1 MQYAE
6 CNRGLDVL
14 LLFCQA
20 PMELR
25 PRTRRLARTFLV
37 EGAYEA
43 ILENILSGALP
54 SGTTVSEVALARDL
68 NVSRTPVHQ
77 ALARLAKEGLIEHRS
92 GLQPRI
98 ARFNREDV
106 IEIYD
111 MRLLLE
117 TAATQRAAK
126 RMDPRVLAD
135 LTREAAE
142 LAASPDG
149 AEWTRQALDFD
160 ARFHDAVAAA
170 SGNRRLRQE
179 IAKYRLL
186 VRAFCRLTGNSE
198 NLRDALREHQAV
210 LRALAERQPQAAGQ
224 AMAQHV
230 QKRVDAVLGTL
241 YREAK

>member
-1 MQYAE
+1 
-6 CNRGLDVL
+6 
-14 LLFCQA
+14 
-20 PMELR
+20 MELR
-25 PRTRRLARTFLV
+25 TGPRGLSRTFLV

-43 ILENILSGALP
+43 ILNNILSGALP
-54 SGTTVSEVALARDL
+54 SGTTVSEVALAKDL

-77 ALARLAKEGLIEHRS
+77 ALARLAKEGLIEHRA

-98 ARFNREDV
+98 ARFTREDV

-117 TAATQRAAK
+117 SAATQRAAR
-126 RMDPRVLAD
+126 RMDPRAL
-135 LTREAAE
+135 AE
-142 LAASPDG
+142 LTKEADALAAAPDG
-149 AEWTRQALDFD
+149 PEWSKQALEFD
-160 ARFHDAVAAA
+160 SRFHDAVAAA

-186 VRAFCRLTGNSE
+186 VRAFCSMTGSSE
-198 NLRDALREHQAV
+198 NLREALREHQIV
-210 LRALAERQPQAAGQ
+210 LKALADRHPAAAGQ

-230 QKRVDAVLGTL
+230 QKRVDAVLGSL

>member
-1 MQYAE
+1 MEFPSPTQ
-6 CNRGLDVL
+6 GLS
-14 LLFCQA
+14 
-20 PMELR
+20 
-25 PRTRRLARTFLV
+25 RTFLA

-43 ILENILSGALP
+43 ILERILSGALP
-54 SGTTVSEVALARDL
+54 SGATISEVALARNL

-77 ALARLAKEGLIEHRS
+77 ALVRLAREGLIEHRS

-98 ARFNREDV
+98 ARFTREDV
-106 IEIYD
+106 IEIYE

-117 TAATQRAAK
+117 SAATQRAAK
-126 RMDPRVLAD
+126 RMDPRVLAE
-135 LTREAAE
+135 LTREADA
-142 LAASPDG
+142 LAAAPDG
-149 AEWTRQALDFD
+149 PDWARQALDFD
-160 ARFHDAVAAA
+160 SRFHDAVAIA

-186 VRAFCRLTGNSE
+186 VRAFCRMTGSSE

-210 LRALAERQPQAAGQ
+210 LRALAERHPAAAGQ

-241 YREAK
+241 YKEAK

>member
-1 MQYAE
+1 
-6 CNRGLDVL
+6 
-14 LLFCQA
+14 
-20 PMELR
+20 MELR
-25 PRTRRLARTFLV
+25 PRARGLSRTFLV

-43 ILENILSGALP
+43 ILDNILSGALP
-54 SGTTVSEVALARDL
+54 SGATVSEVALAKNL
-68 NVSRTPVHQ
+68 KVSRTPVHQ

-98 ARFNREDV
+98 AYFSREDV

-126 RMDPRVLAD
+126 RMDPRVVAD
-135 LTREAAE
+135 LTREADD
-142 LAASPDG
+142 LAAAPDG
-149 AEWTRQALDFD
+149 SDWAKKALDFD
-160 ARFHDAVAAA
+160 QRFHDAIAAA

-186 VRAFCRLTGNSE
+186 VRAFCRMTGNSE

-210 LRALAERQPQAAGQ
+210 LKALADRQPSSAGQ

-230 QKRVDAVLGTL
+230 QKRVDAVLGSL

>member
-1 MQYAE
+1 LGEAMLTSKP
-6 CNRGLDVL
+6 RGLS
-14 LLFCQA
+14 
-20 PMELR
+20 
-25 PRTRRLARTFLV
+25 RTFLV
-37 EGAYEA
+37 ESAYEA
-43 ILENILSGALP
+43 ILENILSGTLP
-54 SGTTVSEVALARDL
+54 AGTVVSEVSLAHDL

-77 ALARLAKEGLIEHRS
+77 ALARLAKEGLIDHRS

-98 ARFNREDV
+98 ARFSREDV

-135 LTREAAE
+135 LTRDADA
-142 LAASPDG
+142 LAAAPDSPD
-149 AEWTRQALDFD
+149 WTRQALDFD
-160 ARFHDAVAAA
+160 QRFHDAVAAS

-186 VRAFCRLTGNSE
+186 VRAFCRMTGSSE

-210 LRALAERQPQAAGQ
+210 LKALGERHPASAGQ
-224 AMAQHV
+224 AMAHHV
-230 QKRVDAVLGTL
+230 QKRVDAVLGSL

>member
-6 CNRGLDVL
+6 CNRVSSKLCILGT
-14 LLFCQA
+14 A
-20 PMELR
+20 AMELR
-25 PRTRRLARTFLV
+25 PRTRGLSRTFLV

-43 ILENILSGALP
+43 ILDNILSGALP
-54 SGTTVSEVALARDL
+54 SGATVSEVALARDL
-68 NVSRTPVHQ
+68 HVSRTPVHQ

-98 ARFNREDV
+98 ARFTREDV

-117 TAATQRAAK
+117 TAATQRAAR
-126 RMDPRVLAD
+126 RMDPRVLAE
-135 LTREAAE
+135 LTREAAA
-142 LAASPDG
+142 LAALPDEPDWSG
-149 AEWTRQALDFD
+149 QALDFD

-186 VRAFCRLTGNSE
+186 VRAFCRMTGNSE
-198 NLRDALREHQAV
+198 NLREALREHQAV
-210 LRALAERQPQAAGQ
+210 LKALADRQPSAAGQ

-241 YREAK
+241 YREAR

>member
-1 MQYAE
+1 
-6 CNRGLDVL
+6 
-14 LLFCQA
+14 
-20 PMELR
+20 MELR
-25 PRTRRLARTFLV
+25 PRSIGLSRTFLV

-43 ILENILSGALP
+43 ILENILSGAYP
-54 SGTTVSEVALARDL
+54 SGTVVSEVSLAKDL

-92 GLQPRI
+92 GLKPRI
-98 ARFNREDV
+98 ARFSREDI

-135 LTREAAE
+135 LIRDADE
-142 LAASPDG
+142 LAAAPDG
-149 AEWTRQALDFD
+149 PEWTRRALDFD
-160 ARFHDAVAAA
+160 QRFHDAVAAS

-186 VRAFCRLTGNSE
+186 VRAFCRMTGNSE

-210 LRALAERQPQAAGQ
+210 LKALAEKQPGAAGQ
-224 AMAQHV
+224 AMAHHV
-230 QKRVDAVLGTL
+230 QKRVDAVLASL
-241 YREAK
+241 YKEAK

>member
-1 MQYAE
+1 
-6 CNRGLDVL
+6 
-14 LLFCQA
+14 
-20 PMELR
+20 MELR
-25 PRTRRLARTFLV
+25 PRTRSLSRTFLV

-43 ILENILSGALP
+43 ILENILSGAYP
-54 SGTTVSEVALARDL
+54 SGSVVSEVSLAKDL

-77 ALARLAKEGLIEHRS
+77 ALARLAKEGLIDHRA
-92 GLQPRI
+92 GRKPRI
-98 ARFNREDV
+98 AWFSREDV

-117 TAATQRAAK
+117 TAATQRAAR

-135 LTREAAE
+135 LTRDADA
-142 LAASPDG
+142 LAAAGDSP
-149 AEWTRQALDFD
+149 EWTRQALDFD
-160 ARFHDAVAAA
+160 SRFHDAIAAA

-186 VRAFCRLTGNSE
+186 VRAFCRMTGSSE

-210 LRALAERQPQAAGQ
+210 LKALSERQPAAAGQ

-230 QKRVDAVLGTL
+230 QKRVDAVLSTL

>member
-1 MQYAE
+1 
-6 CNRGLDVL
+6 
-14 LLFCQA
+14 
-20 PMELR
+20 MELR

>member
-1 MQYAE
+1 MKAT
-6 CNRGLDVL
+6 LS
-14 LLFCQA
+14 
-20 PMELR
+20 
-25 PRTRRLARTFLV
+25 RTFLV
-37 EGAYEA
+37 EGAYDA
-43 ILENILSGALP
+43 ILSNILSGVYP
-54 SGTTVSEVALARDL
+54 SGTVVSEVSLAREL

-98 ARFNREDV
+98 ARFSREDV

-126 RMDPRVLAD
+126 RMDPRILSE
-135 LTREAAE
+135 LTREADL
-142 LAASPDG
+142 LAAAPDS
-149 AEWTRQALDFD
+149 ADWARQALDFD

-186 VRAFCRLTGNSE
+186 VRAFCRMTGNSE
-198 NLRDALREHQAV
+198 NLREALREHQAV
-210 LRALAERQPQAAGQ
+210 LRALAERQPSAAGQ

-241 YREAK
+241 YKEAR

>member
-1 MQYAE
+1 
-6 CNRGLDVL
+6 
-14 LLFCQA
+14 
-20 PMELR
+20 MELR
-25 PRTRRLARTFLV
+25 TGPRGLSRTFLV

-43 ILENILSGALP
+43 ILDNILSGALP
-54 SGTTVSEVALARDL
+54 SGTTVSEVALARNL

-77 ALARLAKEGLIEHRS
+77 ALVRLAREGLIEHRS

-98 ARFNREDV
+98 ARFTREDV
-106 IEIYD
+106 IEIYE

-117 TAATQRAAK
+117 SAATQRAAK
-126 RMDPRVLAD
+126 RMDPRVLAE
-135 LTREAAE
+135 LTREADA
-142 LAASPDG
+142 LAAAPDG
-149 AEWTRQALDFD
+149 PDWARQALDFD
-160 ARFHDAVAAA
+160 SRFHDAVAIA

-186 VRAFCRLTGNSE
+186 VRAFCRMTGSSE

-210 LRALAERQPQAAGQ
+210 LRALAERHPAAAGQ

-241 YREAK
+241 YKEAK